1 MDIGYFNLMIIYII
15 YILIW
20 VDLISY
26 NIKFLYDLN
35 LKNIISFYVYFID
48 MF

>member
-1 MDIGYFNLMIIYII
+1 MDIGYFNSMTTYII
-15 YILIW
+15 YISIW

-35 LKNIISFYVYFID
+35 LKNTISLYVYFID